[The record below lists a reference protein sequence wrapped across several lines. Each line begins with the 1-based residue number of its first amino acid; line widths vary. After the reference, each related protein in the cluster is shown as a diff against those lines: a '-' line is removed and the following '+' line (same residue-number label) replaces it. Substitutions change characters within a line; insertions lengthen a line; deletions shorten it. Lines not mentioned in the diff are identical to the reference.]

1 LPIQKSE
8 ARRWFLR
15 KGDCFHDGPD
25 NITQGTQA
33 RFQPWMRHDPN
44 TKHELMMK
52 KLKDSLWHFF
62 FLRGIC
68 MSVITLVCVNSKQSK
83 VYIWSK
89 FQNLNPGISIR
100 TFQFESLSF
109 KFWTNYYF
117 YYLFLVCFR
126 SRFAVVQKLYFRLID
141 RMWAEVS
148 SVDGTEV
155 LKERYI
161 IPDTSFIEFLV
172 ILRITNFEMFLLE
185 AAKQLCQILCID
197 QYPVQLSLYF
207 ILYISIIFLYRGS
220 SRLEELIYF
229 FQYSWILIKIQL
241 KRKLFSTFLIWIVS
255 WN

>member
-1 LPIQKSE
+1 MMDRTTSLKEPKLDFSLE
-8 ARRWFLR
+8 W
-15 KGDCFHDGPD
+15 
-25 NITQGTQA
+25 GTT
-33 RFQPWMRHDPN
+33 RTRSTNWWWRNSRIPYDI
-44 TKHELMMK
+44 
-52 KLKDSLWHFF
+52 FF
-62 FLRGIC
+62 FLRCIC
-68 MSVITLVCVNSKQSK
+68 MSVITLVRVNSKQSK
-83 VYIWSK
+83 VYMWPK

-172 ILRITNFEMFLLE
+172 ILRITNFEICF
-185 AAKQLCQILCID
+185 
-197 QYPVQLSLYF
+197 F
-207 ILYISIIFLYRGS
+207 W
-220 SRLEELIYF
+220 RLQNSCVKFCVLIN
-229 FQYSWILIKIQL
+229 I
-241 KRKLFSTFLIWIVS
+241 RFS
-255 WN
+255 